1 MIEGSKLRIRL
12 LSVVAPVALLAVT
25 AVGTYGCGHTDEGG
39 SPAASDRES
48 SILNGQPTVV
58 PVPRLGADRLE
69 AQATPQVAPG
79 KSGTSLKTARLSEN
93 GYRPTGLHGELSVGI
108 GIDWQV
114 HLINVVTGERRRLT
128 VGMNRKRDAVISDG
142 HVAWTTRS
150 RIGEVL
156 ANLPLVRPSNQIF
169 VMDISTGATRRIT
182 TGVARRGHLR
192 IDGRV
197 LVWEESRRMVGDR
210 YTDYDI
216 HAYDIVLDKKIP
228 VAVAP
233 GSQRHPAIH
242 GDRIIWTDDRN
253 CTETRKKDV
262 SADSCPAGLLDIYVY
277 DFATGEERPAAKS
290 AASGYHA
297 PDIHGDFVVWRSHK
311 GRYYENNSV
320 HLHSLHD
327 RRERIVATLDNGNIG
342 SPLVSDEYVAW
353 TVTEPCDVV
362 VTPPRDT
369 GTGAFVYDIGKGM
382 THRLTDY
389 GEPDILLDGKV
400 ALVHEGCWFPGP
412 VHSIFLK

>member
-58 PVPRLGADRLE
+58 PVPRLGADRLGT
-69 AQATPQVAPG
+69 QATPQVAPA
-79 KSGTSLKTARLSEN
+79 KSETSVKSVRFSEK
-93 GYRPTGLHGELSVGI
+93 GYRPTSLHGELSVGV
-108 GIDWQV
+108 GIDWQIHMV
-114 HLINVVTGERRRLT
+114 NVVTGEKRRLT
-128 VGMNRKRDAVISDG
+128 VGMNRKRDAVISDS

-150 RIGEVL
+150 RIGEL
-156 ANLPLVRPSNQIF
+156 LSNLSLVRPSNQIF

-242 GDRIIWTDDRN
+242 GDRVIWTDDRN
-253 CTETRKKDV
+253 CPGEIKIDI
-262 SADSCPAGLLDIYVY
+262 SAGSCAGGLLDIYLY
-277 DFATGEERPAAKS
+277 DFATGEERLVAKS

-297 PDIHGDFVVWRSHK
+297 PDIHGEHVVWRSHK
-311 GRYYENNSV
+311 GKYYENNSV
-320 HLHSLHD
+320 YLRSLHD
-327 RRERIVATLDNGNIG
+327 GRERIVATLDNGNMG

-353 TVTEPCDVV
+353 TVTEPCD
-362 VTPPRDT
+362 TSWFPPRDM

-412 VHSIFLK
+412 VYGIFLK